1 MALTVKQVIIAIL
14 LSSVVIFLTRLLP
27 FLLFSKK
34 NPPRI
39 IKFIE
44 KYVPQMIIAVLVVY
58 CFKDVEFAQNPYGLP
73 FLISC
78 AVVVVLH
85 LTLKNSMISILG
97 GTVLFI
103 ILSRLFS

>member
-14 LSSVVIFLTRLLP
+14 LSSLVIFLTRLLP

-58 CFKDVEFAQNPYGLP
+58 CFKDVEFAQSPYGLH

-78 AVVVVLH
+78 AAVVVLH

-97 GTVLFI
+97 GTMLFI
-103 ILSRLFS
+103 ILSRL

>member
-14 LSSVVIFLTRLLP
+14 LSSLVIFLTRLLP

-58 CFKDVEFAQNPYGLP
+58 CFKDVEFAQSPYGLH

-103 ILSRLFS
+103 ILSRL